1 MKLSQV
7 EDEYVAKLAL
17 DIKMQ
22 QYGITEAQFKC
33 IMYQVSELEALN
45 ESASFYSNTEHPDSN
60 IKNEFN
66 YTNTPST
73 PK

>member
-45 ESASFYSNTEHPDSN
+45 ESASFCSNTEHPDSN
-60 IKNEFN
+60 VKNEFN